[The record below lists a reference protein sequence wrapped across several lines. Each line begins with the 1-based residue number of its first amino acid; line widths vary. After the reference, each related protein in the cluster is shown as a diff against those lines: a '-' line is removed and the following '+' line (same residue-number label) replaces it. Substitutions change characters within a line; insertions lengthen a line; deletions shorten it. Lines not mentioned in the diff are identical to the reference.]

1 MSGFHT
7 QNAKKYNILGN
18 FCIPNYLLQRQTW
31 KCRYFSW
38 LKNKLFLLIF
48 LPTSDWEFYC
58 ANWEKGGVSP
68 LGVGPNFA
76 PQNGLKRNTDAEMV
90 WIDWCF
96 TSR

>member
-1 MSGFHT
+1 MYTKLSSSKANLEMSLLFVV
-7 QNAKKYNILGN
+7 KKK
-18 FCIPNYLLQRQTW
+18 T
-31 KCRYFSW
+31 FSPY
-38 LKNKLFLLIF
+38 F

>member
-1 MSGFHT
+1 MFVT
-7 QNAKKYNILGN
+7 FLV
-18 FCIPNYLLQRQTW
+18 
-31 KCRYFSW
+31 
-38 LKNKLFLLIF
+38 LLIF

>member
-1 MSGFHT
+1 MYTKLSSSKANLEMSLLFVV
-7 QNAKKYNILGN
+7 KK
-18 FCIPNYLLQRQTW
+18 QTFSP
-31 KCRYFSW
+31 YFSST
-38 LKNKLFLLIF
+38 
-48 LPTSDWEFYC
+48 TSDWEFYC